1 MVWPTN
7 TDQGNAATVLT
18 TESRSHFDL
27 RQIKFKPIVPFQ
39 SILPESDV
47 PSGQKLARLA
57 ATNVDFLG
65 GLDILSRAGRTR
77 LSGIVCTIGPV
88 SKAPE
93 FLYEMID
100 AGMNIAR

>member
-1 MVWPTN
+1 MT
-7 TDQGNAATVLT
+7 QTVSISLL
-18 TESRSHFDL
+18 RS
-27 RQIKFKPIVPFQ
+27 FQ

-47 PSGQKLARLA
+47 PSGQRLARLA

-88 SKAPE
+88 SKSPGRQ
-93 FLYEMID
+93 FNSID
-100 AGMNIAR
+100 VIWAIGLVNLIGS

>member
-1 MVWPTN
+1 M
-7 TDQGNAATVLT
+7 
-18 TESRSHFDL
+18 
-27 RQIKFKPIVPFQ
+27 RQIKFKPIIPFQ

>member
-18 TESRSHFDL
+18 IESRSHL
-27 RQIKFKPIVPFQ
+27 RQITFKPIVPFQ